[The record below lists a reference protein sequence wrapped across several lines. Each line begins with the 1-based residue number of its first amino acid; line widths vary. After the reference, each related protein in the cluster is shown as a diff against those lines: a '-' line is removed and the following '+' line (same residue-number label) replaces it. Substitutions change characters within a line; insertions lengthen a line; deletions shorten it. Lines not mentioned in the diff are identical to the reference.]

1 MKKGILLPNLISII
15 IVAIAAVII
24 LLPLL
29 LSRLQESNEK
39 ENARI
44 LLNRLEG
51 AIENLEDGVSTP
63 LDMQGFAK
71 ISQNTEWILTAWGKN
86 SPDRPQE
93 CFFQSCIYLCQKE
106 SSNLPKDC
114 SENGVRRRIDIDN
127 IQVIVKQEIISQTN
141 TFAGEAQESST
152 IAEYNYIKIPENLF
166 EIKLTKTGNTLKIES
181 ELPAETINN
190 PDIKK

>member
-51 AIENLEDGVSTP
+51 AIKNLEDGVPTP

-71 ISQNTEWILTAWGKN
+71 ISPNTQWVLTAWGKN

-93 CFFQSCIYLCQKE
+93 CFFQSCIYICQKE
-106 SSNLPKDC
+106 SSNLSEDC
-114 SENGVRRRIDIDN
+114 SKNGIRRRIDIDN

-141 TFAGEAQESST
+141 TFVGETQISST

-166 EIKLTKTGNTLKIES
+166 EIKLTKTGDTLKIES
-181 ELPAETINN
+181 ELPAERILN